1 METGRMSEG
10 TGGSPGSLSSLSD
23 KGKSGRFFV
32 RNHIAHR
39 GPLNHPIVTAD
50 SGFSLRF
57 SRDLRADL
65 GLDPGPDL
73 GTGSTLP
80 HLLPNGWSRPCA
92 MAALQSGSDR
102 LAA

>member
-10 TGGSPGSLSSLSD
+10 TGGSPGSLSSGSD

-39 GPLNHPIVTAD
+39 GPLNHPIVTAE

-57 SRDLRADL
+57 SRDLR
-65 GLDPGPDL
+65 GPR
-73 GTGSTLP
+73 
-80 HLLPNGWSRPCA
+80 RPRERTRDEGRRRPVFGFEKA
-92 MAALQSGSDR
+92 SGERASPR
-102 LAA
+102 LEENVK